1 MIREKVIEIFDK
13 MGLMVTDYK
22 NEELIKEYIHDSL
35 ALVSFMVFIEDK
47 FDIEIDDKYFSKD
60 LYEISFEEL
69 ENIINE
75 TISKSH
81 GD

>member
-13 MGLMVTDYK
+13 MGLMVTNYK